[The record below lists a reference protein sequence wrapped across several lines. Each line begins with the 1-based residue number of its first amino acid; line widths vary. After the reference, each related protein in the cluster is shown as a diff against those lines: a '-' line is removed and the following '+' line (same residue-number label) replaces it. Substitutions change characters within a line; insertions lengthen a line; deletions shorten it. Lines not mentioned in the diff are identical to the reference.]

1 MIVSLN
7 EVETTILKAARGAGM
22 TWGLAEEAAQAARW
36 LAARRL
42 PFEALFPALLE
53 AGPWRAEIEFVGGV
67 LKPRVAGAYLCPIRA
82 GAFLSD
88 AGAAFPIK
96 CEKLSLPL
104 LLAPFVARR
113 DERVNLRWRETILR
127 FDHGD
132 LMAPFDATAGFAIA
146 GTEMV
151 AVCAGDARDQ
161 GAEFVVPKDGG
172 VAIDAGAW
180 AKLQSFEARVY
191 VPASLESRLSGAGAA
206 LDDND

>member
-36 LAARRL
+36 LAARRI
-42 PFEALFPALLE
+42 PFEVLLVALFE
-53 AGPWRAEIEFVGGV
+53 AEPWRAEIDFVGGV
-67 LKPRVAGAYLCPIRA
+67 LRPRVAGDFLCPIRA

-88 AGAAFPIK
+88 GGAALPLRF
-96 CEKLSLPL
+96 ERLLQPL

-113 DERVNLRWRETILR
+113 DEEASLRWRDAALW
-127 FDHGD
+127 FDHGRTMTPLD
-132 LMAPFDATAGFAIA
+132 RMSALTVG
-146 GTEMV
+146 GTDV
-151 AVCAGDARDQ
+151 AVVSLGEISPRDVTLI
-161 GAEFVVPKDGG
+161 ASREDG

-180 AKLQSFEARVY
+180 AELQQFEARVY
-191 VPASLESRLSGAGAA
+191 VPASVESRRSGAGAA